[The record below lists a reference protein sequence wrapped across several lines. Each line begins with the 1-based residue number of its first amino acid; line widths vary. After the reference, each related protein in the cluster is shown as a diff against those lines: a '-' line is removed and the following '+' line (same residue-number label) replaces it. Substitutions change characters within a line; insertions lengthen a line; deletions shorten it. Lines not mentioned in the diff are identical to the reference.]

1 MDTSALARNRTAL
14 KKCAKVYNIVTAVYV
29 ISCVAYIAAELYMIL
44 LPFDTDPFYLLMN
57 GPVFKGAVLTAGF
70 LGTYKKSTLFAGLAP
85 MIMLINLIL
94 YWNADN
100 FFDLFF
106 GVVMPMKID
115 LVYTIV
121 MIVLGVAT
129 MLANAKYHYLEE
141 QEGFP
146 QFSELFEEQKKR
158 GPVNAMSYEER
169 AEQLRRAAR
178 PESARQTMDELDM

>member
-1 MDTSALARNRTAL
+1 
-14 KKCAKVYNIVTAVYV
+14 
-29 ISCVAYIAAELYMIL
+29 
-44 LPFDTDPFYLLMN
+44 
-57 GPVFKGAVLTAGF
+57 
-70 LGTYKKSTLFAGLAP
+70 
-85 MIMLINLIL
+85 
-94 YWNADN
+94 
-100 FFDLFF
+100 
-106 GVVMPMKID
+106 MPMKID